1 MRLIGESG
9 SGRRFR
15 RRVPGLQQEVAVL
28 RAVKLIDLLSG
39 QPDRATV
46 AALPSPFRGADPMP
60 AQGLA
65 DLLVDQ

>member
-9 SGRRFR
+9 PGRRFC

-46 AALPSPFRGADPMP
+46 AALPSPFRGTDPI
-60 AQGLA
+60 AVQCLA